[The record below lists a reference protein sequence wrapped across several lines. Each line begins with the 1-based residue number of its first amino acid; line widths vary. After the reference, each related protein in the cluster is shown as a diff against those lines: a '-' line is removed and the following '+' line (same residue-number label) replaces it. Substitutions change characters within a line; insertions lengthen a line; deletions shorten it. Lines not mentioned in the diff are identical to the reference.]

1 MQVIGLSDGEQNS
14 IFKVLAAI
22 LWLGNVE
29 FVDNGEG
36 NAAIADTGVT
46 DFAAYLMEVDTQQ
59 LQKVL
64 QSRIMETTRGGRRGK
79 PRFLSSEVSKQRAD
93 GQDPYTR
100 YLSMSPKRHLVETP
114 SRKPYTTTYSTGLS
128 VESMSR

>member
-79 PRFLSSEVSKQRAD
+79 SAFSSSQVSRQLTN
-93 GQDPYTR
+93 GQDPYTK

-114 SRKPYTTTYSTGLS
+114 SRKHYTITCSTGLS

>member
-14 IFKVLAAI
+14 ILKVLAAI

-36 NAAIADTGVT
+36 NAAIADPGVI
-46 DFAAYLMEVDTQQ
+46 DFAAYLMEVEASQ

-64 QSRIMETTRGGRRGK
+64 LSRIMETTRGGRRGK
-79 PRFLSSEVSKQRAD
+79 LP
-93 GQDPYTR
+93 GN
-100 YLSMSPKRHLVETP
+100 
-114 SRKPYTTTYSTGLS
+114 
-128 VESMSR
+128 VES